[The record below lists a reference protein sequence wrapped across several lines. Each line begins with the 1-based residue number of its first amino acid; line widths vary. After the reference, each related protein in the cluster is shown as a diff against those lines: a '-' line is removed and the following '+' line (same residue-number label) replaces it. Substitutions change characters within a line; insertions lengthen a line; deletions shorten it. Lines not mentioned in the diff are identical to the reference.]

1 MAKSLLLALTGI
13 AQAWYL
19 GLEPRSMYSWEQLRE
34 KLHRQFQGCKNKEM
48 TTTNLNNVRQRP
60 GETIRSFQ
68 KRFFEVQCQVRGV
81 TEQTICEAARRGI
94 TNEALVDKLERK
106 RPSRVEQLY
115 DLMESYARV
124 EDARISKKEEEHGRS
139 GARHREA
146 DKPEVRKPRSRE
158 VYHVAQEEREESTR
172 VRSRDE
178 DTSPG
183 RDTRRHHATEWH
195 PEHDRSAPHGQDRQ
209 GGR

>member
-1 MAKSLLLALTGI
+1 
-13 AQAWYL
+13 
-19 GLEPRSMYSWEQLRE
+19 
-34 KLHRQFQGCKNKEM
+34 M
-48 TTTNLNNVRQRP
+48 TTTDLNNIRQRP

-68 KRFFEVQCQVRGV
+68 KHFFEVQCQVRGV

-94 TNEALVDKLERK
+94 TNEALADKLERK

-146 DKPEVRKPRSRE
+146 DKLEVRKPRPRE
-158 VYHVAQEEREESTR
+158 VYHVAQEDRGKNTR
-172 VRSRDE
+172 VHSRDE
-178 DTSPG
+178 DSSPG
-183 RDTRRHHATEWH
+183 RGTRHRHATEERLEYDH
-195 PEHDRSAPHGQDRQ
+195 AAPRGQDRQ
-209 GGR
+209 GGRQ